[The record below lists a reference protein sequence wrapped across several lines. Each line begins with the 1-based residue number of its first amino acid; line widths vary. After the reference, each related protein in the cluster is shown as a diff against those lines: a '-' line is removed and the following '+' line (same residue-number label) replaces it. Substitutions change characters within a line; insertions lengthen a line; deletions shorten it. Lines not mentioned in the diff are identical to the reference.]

1 MEVGINVPQT
11 GPEAPAQAPTNDRPA
26 WLPEN
31 FKSPEDLAKSYK
43 EAQAELT
50 RLKQGTA
57 PAATEDKPI
66 SQEQPKA
73 PNSDLTIDQ
82 QAAQAVTNAG
92 LDVEKLSSEFFA
104 EGKLKDESYAALEKA
119 GIPKAV
125 VDDFI
130 RLKQGEAD
138 SVRNEVV
145 QIAGGQ
151 EGFQQMIQ
159 WAATNY
165 ADAAMYN
172 QMISSGD
179 PSQMRMAMTALKSA
193 YVAANGQ
200 DPSLAMGGGAGVG
213 GDFYANDLEMVADM
227 QKPEYRN
234 DPAFKRKVQEKVARS
249 TNLFR

>member
-57 PAATEDKPI
+57 PAATEDKPT

-92 LDVEKLSSEFFA
+92 LDV
-104 EGKLKDESYAALEKA
+104 
-119 GIPKAV
+119 
-125 VDDFI
+125 
-130 RLKQGEAD
+130 
-138 SVRNEVV
+138 
-145 QIAGGQ
+145 
-151 EGFQQMIQ
+151 
-159 WAATNY
+159 
-165 ADAAMYN
+165 
-172 QMISSGD
+172 
-179 PSQMRMAMTALKSA
+179 
-193 YVAANGQ
+193 
-200 DPSLAMGGGAGVG
+200 
-213 GDFYANDLEMVADM
+213 
-227 QKPEYRN
+227 
-234 DPAFKRKVQEKVARS
+234 
-249 TNLFR
+249 